1 MENRLMKLFNIII
14 LLGIVGLLFMG
25 MYGLITEQYGIAY
38 VSFVAMVISVIRVVF
53 DPYKD

>member
-1 MENRLMKLFNIII
+1 MENKLMKLFNIII
-14 LLGIVGLLFMG
+14 SLGIVGLLFMG

>member
-14 LLGIVGLLFMG
+14 LLGIVGLLIMG

>member
-14 LLGIVGLLFMG
+14 LLGIVGLLIMG

-38 VSFVAMVISVIRVVF
+38 ISFVAMVISVIRVVF

>member
-14 LLGIVGLLFMG
+14 LLGIVGLLIMG

-38 VSFVAMVISVIRVVF
+38 VSFVAMAISVIRVVF

>member
-1 MENRLMKLFNIII
+1 MKLFNIII

>member
-1 MENRLMKLFNIII
+1 MENKLMKLFNIII
-14 LLGIVGLLFMG
+14 LLGIVGLLIMG